1 MTDDNDLRHALQDF
15 KEVGKTKRK
24 KKGKRDLAL
33 VSSEAVSQ
41 PVEAPPPTVEAQP
54 VPDTPPKNKGGRPK
68 KSEKTEEI
76 DEKTLKELQGS
87 LSGVSRK
94 AIKKLKALLDNENVR
109 VQMQAALGIIRAT
122 VSALT
127 RDTLPPGAGAEIH
140 IHTSAQVAVVQPQ
153 PSSPPQPEQGQPAKA
168 TGRPITIVN

>member
-1 MTDDNDLRHALQDF
+1 
-15 KEVGKTKRK
+15 
-24 KKGKRDLAL
+24 
-33 VSSEAVSQ
+33 
-41 PVEAPPPTVEAQP
+41 VEAQL
-54 VPDTPPKNKGGRPK
+54 VPEKPKNKGGRPK

-76 DEKTLKELQGS
+76 DEKTLKELQNS

-127 RDTLPPGAGAEIH
+127 RDTLTPGAGAEIH

-153 PSSPPQPEQGQPAKA
+153 PSGPPQPEQGQPAKA

>member
-87 LSGVSRK
+87 L
-94 AIKKLKALLDNENVR
+94 
-109 VQMQAALGIIRAT
+109 
-122 VSALT
+122 
-127 RDTLPPGAGAEIH
+127 
-140 IHTSAQVAVVQPQ
+140 
-153 PSSPPQPEQGQPAKA
+153 
-168 TGRPITIVN
+168 

>member
-1 MTDDNDLRHALQDF
+1 MTDHDNLHQALQDF
-15 KEVGKTKRK
+15 KEVGKQPRK

-41 PVEAPPPTVEAQP
+41 PVEAPPPTVAAQP
-54 VPDTPPKNKGGRPK
+54 VPTPPKNKGGRPK

-153 PSSPPQPEQGQPAKA
+153 PSGPPQPEQGEPAKA